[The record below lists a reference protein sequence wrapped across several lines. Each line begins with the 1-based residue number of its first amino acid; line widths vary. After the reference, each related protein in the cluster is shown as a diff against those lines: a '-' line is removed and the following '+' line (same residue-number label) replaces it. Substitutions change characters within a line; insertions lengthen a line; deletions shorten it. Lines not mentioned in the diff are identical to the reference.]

1 MNEFLLIL
9 TIVLIYG
16 AVLLSYMFFGRVGLY
31 CVSAIATVLANIEV
45 LILIKAFGMEQ
56 TLGNV
61 LFAATFLITDIL
73 SECEGKRSANKAV
86 YIGIFCTVLFLGISQ
101 CWLLFTPSE
110 NDTVMPAI
118 REVFSQTPR
127 VVLASLIVYIISQFF
142 DVWLYHKWW
151 DFTQKKWGNKNKFL
165 WLRNNGS
172 TLVSQLLNTLLF
184 TTLAFAGTYDLTTF
198 LSIFGFSYIIFIF
211 TSLLDTPFIYLARK
225 IKAARVRR
233 MGMLREA
240 D

>member
-1 MNEFLLIL
+1 MNEFIL
-9 TIVLIYG
+9 VLTLVLIYG
-16 AVLLSYMFFGRVGLY
+16 SVLLSYMFFGRAGLY
-31 CVSAIATVLANIEV
+31 CVSALATVLANIEV

-73 SECEGKRSANKAV
+73 SECESKRAANKAV

-110 NDTVMPAI
+110 GDTVMPAI
-118 REVFSQTPR
+118 RAVFSQTPR
-127 VVLASLIVYIISQFF
+127 MVLASLAVYIVSQFF
-142 DVWLYHKWW
+142 DVWLYHRWW
-151 DFTQKKWGNKNKFL
+151 SFTQKKFGDKNKFL

-172 TLVSQLLNTLLF
+172 TLVSQLINSLLF
-184 TTLAFAGTYDLTTF
+184 TVLAFAGTFDVATLM
-198 LSIFGFSYIIFIF
+198 SVFGFSYIIFIF

-225 IKAARVRR
+225 VKAVRIAR
-233 MGMLREA
+233 GEGLLT